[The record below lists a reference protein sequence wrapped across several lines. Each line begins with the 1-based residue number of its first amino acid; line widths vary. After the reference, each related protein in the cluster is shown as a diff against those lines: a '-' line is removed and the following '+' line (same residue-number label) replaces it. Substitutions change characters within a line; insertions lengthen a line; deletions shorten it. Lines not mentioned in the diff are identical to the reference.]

1 MLTGSQAWR
10 ASGVIGRP
18 TLASTLI
25 YAVGTLLHTDQAMT
39 QSLRTIV
46 VKQAIVSC
54 PGSGKGEIAAAFSG
68 LTTLTGIVAPL
79 VWGSL
84 FRHFQQHGGNALAR
98 VLGPGGHYCI
108 AAVGFVLT
116 AAMSRA
122 IPAEELSLD
131 AAGSPAPRRSDETSA
146 KAKPAA

>member
-1 MLTGSQAWR
+1 MGADKSLQRFGTQRTFELGTICTAAACIICKPPRDEKMSLPSGFALFSGCQAISLVAGSQAWR

-54 PGSGKGEIAAAFSG
+54 PGSGKGEIAAAF
-68 LTTLTGIVAPL
+68 
-79 VWGSL
+79 
-84 FRHFQQHGGNALAR
+84 R
-98 VLGPGGHYCI
+98 
-108 AAVGFVLT
+108 
-116 AAMSRA
+116 
-122 IPAEELSLD
+122 
-131 AAGSPAPRRSDETSA
+131 
-146 KAKPAA
+146 

>member
-1 MLTGSQAWR
+1 MVQLGADKSLQRFGTQRTFELGTLCTAAACIVCKLPHIADIWFAFFSRSQAISLPTGSQAWR

-54 PGSGKGEIAAAFSG
+54 PGSGKGEIAAAF
-68 LTTLTGIVAPL
+68 
-79 VWGSL
+79 
-84 FRHFQQHGGNALAR
+84 R
-98 VLGPGGHYCI
+98 
-108 AAVGFVLT
+108 
-116 AAMSRA
+116 
-122 IPAEELSLD
+122 
-131 AAGSPAPRRSDETSA
+131 
-146 KAKPAA
+146 